1 MTAVDHTNKH
11 LNRHWQPRDIDDT
24 RNGNLWRRGTPS
36 EILIFL
42 YLPFYE
48 PGKTLFFVSGVGAY
62 HQHLLTV
69 RILDYNLTREANTSL
84 MIIITIIIIIII
96 ITSILVPIEK
106 PFLK

>member
-48 PGKTLFFVSGVGAY
+48 PGKTLFCQRGRGLSSA
-62 HQHLLTV
+62 LTV